1 LVDGSDVVVS
11 GRVCGGVDGLKSDR
25 GEPSECSLSASAV
38 VGPFN
43 PGGDR
48 GSEFFSGSPAVAL
61 EHVLLGEC
69 LRPRPGMIETPS
81 GDGMTTKRLVV
92 D

>member
-1 LVDGSDVVVS
+1 
-11 GRVCGGVDGLKSDR
+11 
-25 GEPSECSLSASAV
+25 
-38 VGPFN
+38 
-43 PGGDR
+43 
-48 GSEFFSGSPAVAL
+48 VAL
-61 EHVLLGEC
+61 EHFLLGEC